1 MFVVHCV
8 VTFIGRRPYSFLGL
22 SFNERTILFLVILLD
37 KTVFALG
44 RSPYQSRES
53 PRTDVNSLYTLVH
66 VHGNWYVHIS
76 IMSTA
81 GENIFWT
88 FSYSVLIIVYRVY
101 SLSAIIYFPNG
112 LRYIFLRLTDLN
124 RPGDGESPMA
134 QMCTN
139 KKLPVIHEKNNVLLS
154 ELIVQGGIHI

>member
-1 MFVVHCV
+1 
-8 VTFIGRRPYSFLGL
+8 
-22 SFNERTILFLVILLD
+22 
-37 KTVFALG
+37 
-44 RSPYQSRES
+44 
-53 PRTDVNSLYTLVH
+53 
-66 VHGNWYVHIS
+66 
-76 IMSTA
+76 MSTA

-154 ELIVQGGIHI
+154 ELVQQRIIKFISTQLQDSQTTAPKDIKGMWNAYSYYVGGHLFTLDEIEHGILRFE